1 MPTIVAGCD
10 VGSLTTKAVAM
21 YDKGI
26 LGYEIAPSKPDV
38 VQSARD
44 TMGSLLKKLNLSY
57 QDIDYCVSTGYGRQI
72 IPFADA
78 NLSEMSCHGKG
89 ARWLVPTIHTVIDG
103 GGQDCKAILVNE
115 KGDLRDFRI
124 NTKCA
129 AGTGRALE
137 LMAESLGVDVSE
149 LGPLSLQ
156 ACNPAVLRKPCCL
169 MAQIEIRHLLLEG
182 KDPPDIAAAICD
194 YVAIRL
200 RSLVRG
206 LQVKK
211 DIVFTGGVAKNIGV
225 VACLERALGARFVH
239 LPEDPQLVGAIG
251 AAVHAA
257 ARADLPSFL
266 TSPSDSEKNARSL

>member
-1 MPTIVAGCD
+1 MMVSGCD

-21 YDKGI
+21 DDEGI

-38 VQSARD
+38 VQSAGD
-44 TMGSLLKKLNLSY
+44 AMNSLLTKLKLTY
-57 QDIDYCVSTGYGRQI
+57 RDIDYCVSTGYGRRF
-72 IPFADA
+72 IPFADGD
-78 NLSEMSCHGKG
+78 LSEISCHGKG
-89 ARWLVPTIHTVIDG
+89 AKWLVPTIHTIIDG
-103 GGQDCKAILVNE
+103 GGQDCKAILVHENG
-115 KGDLRDFRI
+115 KLRDFRI

-156 ACNPAVLRKPCCL
+156 AASPAVLYKPCCL

-182 KDPPDIAAAICD
+182 KATSDIAAAICD

-200 RSLVRG
+200 RSLVKS
-206 LQVKK
+206 LTIKK
-211 DIVFTGGVAKNIGV
+211 DIVFTGGVAKNNGV
-225 VACLERALGARFVH
+225 VACLERALDTEFVH
-239 LPEDPQLVGAIG
+239 LSEDPQLVGAIG

-257 ARADLPSFL
+257 ERAKGL
-266 TSPSDSEKNARSL
+266 A